1 MCVCVFKLVRMARS
15 APSLRN
21 RQQRSEVQSS
31 QPNQVFKIEGW
42 RDRLMAVGRER
53 RVEGGR
59 DRYGERQRSDV
70 Q

>member
-1 MCVCVFKLVRMARS
+1 MRVCVFKLVRMARS

-42 RDRLMAVGRER
+42 RDRLMAVGMEG
-53 RVEGGR
+53 EESGGR
-59 DRYGERQRSDV
+59 EGQIWGETAQ
-70 Q
+70 